1 MKIKLDENIPRHVV
15 TVLLD
20 LGHDAD
26 TVPDEGLAGSTD
38 DLVWRSAQQTGLLL
52 ITQDLDFSDISRFA
66 PGTHAG
72 IILLRMRS
80 NGRAAI
86 FRRMKLIFESE
97 AVNTW
102 SGCFVVIT
110 DRKIRIRRA

>member
-1 MKIKLDENIPRHVV
+1 MKIKLDENIPRQVAA
-15 TVLLD
+15 VLLD
-20 LGHDAD
+20 LGYDAD

-38 DLVWRSAQQTGLLL
+38 DLVWRSAQQTGRLL
-52 ITQDLDFSDISRFA
+52 ITQDLDFSDISSFA

-80 NGRAAI
+80 NGRVAI
-86 FRRMKLIFESE
+86 SRRLKLVFESE
-97 AVNTW
+97 DVSSW
-102 SGCFVVIT
+102 SGSFIVIT